1 MKIKSFLIVFFM
13 STLMNILYAQD
24 SDRTF
29 PVSDKVTVERVRFK
43 TVLELRWLP
52 ICISLSRLKGN
63 FRLLQ

>member
-29 PVSDKVTVERVRFK
+29 PVSDKVTV
-43 TVLELRWLP
+43 LELRWLP